1 MFDIHTSKR
10 LNAPR
15 GLLRSALACAL
26 MLFAA
31 QFMPLSHVRAA
42 EVGVEELAQ
51 GLQHPWGMAFLPDN
65 QGMLVTEREGSL
77 RHVTSSGQVSEPIK
91 GVPEVWNKGQGG
103 LLDIALAPNFNESR
117 NVYLSYS
124 EGGSARAGTAVGFGK
139 LSNDMRQLE
148 GFKVIFRQEPKM
160 STGQHFGSRLVFDN
174 RGHLFITL
182 GDNGQRPLPQDLDKL
197 QGKVVRI
204 LPDGTIPSD
213 NPFVRDPLA
222 RDEIW
227 SYGHRNPQ
235 GAALHPESG
244 LLWINEH
251 GPRGGDEINIPK
263 AGKNYGW
270 PIATHGINYSGSP
283 IPEAKGEQVKGTEAP
298 DFVWEVSPAV
308 SGMAFYTG
316 ERFPQ
321 WQGSIFVGALRDRSL
336 IRLTQNQEGV
346 IEEQERL
353 LKDLNERI
361 RDVRSGPDGFIY
373 VLTDADNG
381 RLLRIGL
388 Q

>member
-1 MFDIHTSKR
+1 MT
-10 LNAPR
+10 
-15 GLLRSALACAL
+15 
-26 MLFAA
+26 
-31 QFMPLSHVRAA
+31 LSHVRAA
-42 EVGVEELAQ
+42 EIEVEELAQ

-77 RHVTSSGQVSEPIK
+77 RHVSSNGQVSDPIN

-103 LLDIALAPNFNESR
+103 LLDIALAPNFKQSR

-174 RGHLFITL
+174 RGHLYITL

-204 LPDGTIPSD
+204 LADGTIPSD
-213 NPFVRDPLA
+213 NPFVRDPMA

-227 SYGHRNPQ
+227 TYGHRNPQ

-298 DFVWEVSPAV
+298 NFVWEVSPAV

-336 IRLTQNQEGV
+336 IRLTQNQDGV